1 MRNLVRMISAVA
13 LGALVALVP
22 AAAASA
28 KKPKAAAWAK
38 KHDLKGAWRSKDAD
52 RDGVKN
58 YAEFKLGTD
67 PRKADSDKDGLKDGD
82 EVASANDP
90 LDPDTDAD
98 GVKDGAEHAGV
109 VTAFDGETITI
120 RQFKGAKITAAVDDS
135 CAVSAGEEDFGDDG
149 FVDSDESDWSDETGE
164 DFTAYAATDDE
175 ETEVDLG
182 DDTDAA
188 CDFEDLEEDTV
199 LNQAQLETRDGVTYV
214 VGVEEA

>member
-1 MRNLVRMISAVA
+1 
-13 LGALVALVP
+13 VALVP

-58 YAEFKLGTD
+58 LAEYTLGTN

-82 EVASANDP
+82 EVSSANEP

-98 GVKDGAEHAGV
+98 GIKDGAEHAGV

-120 RQFKGAKITAAVDDS
+120 RQFKGAKITATIDDS
-135 CAVSAGEEDFGDDG
+135 CGITADDSTAGDEDFGGDDG
-149 FVDSDESDWSDETGE
+149 FVDADEGDWSDDAGDDATADASTAEDET
-164 DFTAYAATDDE
+164 D
-175 ETEVDLG
+175 VDLGG
-182 DDTDAA
+182 DDTDVA

-214 VGVEEA
+214 VGVEIA